1 MESWVFSHEPKPKQW
16 LIDSFAARRSYW
28 NITRTKI
35 MPDRSQTLASLRGT
49 LETAC
54 RTETRNLP
62 LGHAPA
68 DACLRGGLPRGAL
81 HEVFPAHAGHEPAA
95 IGFAAAL
102 AIRVGLGK
110 KLLWI
115 GRDFS
120 ALEFG
125 ALSASGLLELGL
137 DPSRLLLL
145 RVADAACAL
154 RAAGDALT
162 CSSLGAVVVEI
173 PGAPKILD
181 LTSSRRLTLAA
192 AAHDVPA
199 VLLRPAARPAAS
211 AAETRWLIS
220 ATPSLLENEDCV
232 LFDAELSR
240 NRHGV
245 AGRWVMEWSVDD
257 GVFKSFEGAAHS
269 GAMAAAPAD
278 GPDSAQ
284 ERFRR
289 SA

>member
-1 MESWVFSHEPKPKQW
+1 
-16 LIDSFAARRSYW
+16 
-28 NITRTKI
+28 
-35 MPDRSQTLASLRGT
+35 MPDHSQTLASLRGT

-54 RTETRNLP
+54 RTETRNLS

-68 DACLRGGLPRGAL
+68 DACLRGGLRRGAL

-102 AIRVGLGK
+102 AIRMGLGK

-115 GRDFS
+115 GQDFS

-125 ALSASGLLELGL
+125 TLSAAGLLELGL

-145 RVADAACAL
+145 RAADAACAL

-162 CSSLGAVVVEI
+162 CSSLGAVVAEI
-173 PGAPKILD
+173 PGASKILD

-199 VLLRPAARPAAS
+199 ILLRPAARPQPS
-211 AAETRWLIS
+211 AAETRWLIG
-220 ATPSLLENEDCV
+220 AAPSLLENEDCV

-240 NRHGV
+240 NRHGA
-245 AGRWVMEWSVDD
+245 AGRWVMEWSADD

-269 GAMAAAPAD
+269 GAVAAAPAD
-278 GPDSAQ
+278 GQDPAQ

-289 SA
+289 FG